1 MRQISRTVVA
11 ATSVVVLLA
20 GCSRGE
26 GKTEP
31 QATAATATPTPVPT
45 AAAAPVTPSPTAR
58 LGQSRQEA
66 ERMVLG
72 AYQQFWD
79 VYSQAVL
86 DLNPA
91 PVESVA
97 SGERLQGIRDEI
109 EDLRRRGLAMRVSV
123 THNPLIIEMSE
134 DSAVVYDEM
143 VNKSFFVNA
152 ATKEPRTA
160 SGSGM
165 LLRDTYI
172 LQRAAD
178 GTWKVVSGGRQQ

>member
-1 MRQISRTVVA
+1 MRQISRAVVA
-11 ATSVVVLLA
+11 ATSVVLMLA

-26 GKTEP
+26 DRFEP
-31 QATAATATPTPVPT
+31 RATVATTPATSARTTAAT
-45 AAAAPVTPSPTAR
+45 PVTPSPTAS
-58 LGQSRQEA
+58 LGQNRPEA
-66 ERMVLG
+66 ERRVLE
-72 AYQQFWD
+72 AYQQFWE

-86 DLNPA
+86 ELDPA

-97 SGERLQGIRDEI
+97 SGERLQGIREEI

-123 THNPLIIEMSE
+123 THNPLIIELNE

-143 VNKSFFVNA
+143 INKSFFVNA

-165 LLRDTYI
+165 LLQDTYT
-172 LQRAAD
+172 LQRAVD
-178 GTWKVVSGGRQQ
+178 GTWKVVSGGRQ